1 MQGFA
6 VQNFLDALV
15 NPFLLMGALVT
26 AGLTVAGLTG
36 GFAFGLL
43 VAVLRSSSYR
53 TMPVTTPPRDMLL
66 PSVRG

>member
-1 MQGFA
+1 MQGFD

-36 GFAFGLL
+36 GFVFGLL
-43 VAVLRSSSYR
+43 VAVLRSSSLRVLSRFAQVYSGFSAAR
-53 TMPVTTPPRDMLL
+53 RC
-66 PSVRG
+66 